1 MNAITN
7 QLTTRRFVAAILCLL
22 ALPLIHFVSRSNYN
36 LFHSFADGASIVI
49 AASTF
54 TIIWNS
60 RHRVHNDYFLFTGI
74 AFLFFSFLNVMHLLG
89 NKNMGVFPEYGNL
102 GPTFYIAGRYLLS
115 ISLLCAP
122 LFIHRRLKASVVLGA
137 YALVCALVILS
148 VFYWEVFP
156 VCIVEGVGLTPFK
169 VVSDYIVCLIL
180 AGSIVLLLRHRESF
194 DPRVLRIIVSS
205 IVLSIA
211 TGLTFTLYTDP
222 FGITNLVGHLF
233 QLASF
238 YLVYI
243 AFIETSLTKPHEILF
258 RELKQNEEKLIHNLR
273 KLDDANSELNQE
285 IAERKLAEEGLR
297 QNREWLRVTLS
308 SIGDAVVAADTEGRV
323 TFLNPVAEVI
333 TGWELEEAIG
343 TPVRNVF
350 RTIDEETR
358 LPGEDI
364 VGRVLREGCIV
375 NLANHTALVSL
386 DGREIP
392 IEDSAAPIWD
402 SAGNLIGIVLVFH
415 DVTEKRK
422 AQEALRESEAKYRT
436 LFENMA
442 EEVHFWE
449 LVRDETGRIE
459 TWRLVDANPPT
470 LRTWGRNSLDEI
482 KGKTTDEILGPGA
495 TDHYM
500 PVVQK
505 VMSEGIS
512 YSFTDYFANLDKY
525 FRFTSVPL
533 GEHFITTGA
542 DITDMKKA
550 EQALRE
556 SEASRIAAE
565 SAESERKRF
574 YNVLETLPVYI
585 CLLKPDYHVSFS
597 NRVFRDRFGESEE
610 GLRCFEH
617 LFGRDE
623 PCEICE
629 TYKVLDTKEPLQW
642 EWSGPDHREYSV
654 FDFPFTDADGST
666 LILEM
671 GIDIT
676 ERKKAETELTST
688 ISRLELINRELQ
700 EFAFVASH
708 DLQEPLRK
716 IQTFADVLR
725 KRCGASLDED
735 GTLYLM
741 KMEQAATRM
750 RRLIQDLLQFSRVAT
765 RSEPYMS
772 IDLNGIIQEVLQ
784 IFEQSLERGAIV
796 RISDLPVI
804 DADESQIKQLFQN
817 LIGNAL
823 KYKKKNVPVEISVY
837 SSNDKSDECKIMI
850 EDNGIGFDQEYARKI
865 FAPFQRLHGKEYEGT
880 GMGLAICRKIVER
893 HGGAIEAT
901 SQPGAGSTFIVNL
914 PVKQT
919 RWGSSS

>member
-1 MNAITN
+1 MITYS
-7 QLTTRRFVAAILCLL
+7 LSMRRFVAAIPCAL
-22 ALPLIHFVSRSNYN
+22 ALLLIYFVSRSNYN

-60 RHRVHNDYFLFTGI
+60 RHRVSNDYFLFTGI
-74 AFLFFSFLNVMHLLG
+74 AFLFFAFLNAMHLLG
-89 NKNMGVFPEYGNL
+89 NKGMGVFPAYGNL
-102 GPTFYIAGRYLLS
+102 GPTFYIANRYLLS
-115 ISLLCAP
+115 VSLLCAP
-122 LFIHRRLKASVVLGA
+122 LFIHRRLNAPFAFGA
-137 YALVCALVILS
+137 YALICALIVLS
-148 VFYWEVFP
+148 VFYWKIFP
-156 VCIVEGVGLTPFK
+156 ATIVEGVGLTPFK

-180 AGSIVLLLRHRESF
+180 AGSIILLLRRRQSF
-194 DPRVLRIIVSS
+194 DPRVLRIIVAS

-211 TGLTFTLYTDP
+211 AGLTFTLYADP
-222 FGITNLVGHLF
+222 FGITNMVGHLF

-238 YLVYI
+238 YMVYI

-258 RELKQNEEKLIHNLR
+258 RELKQNEEKLIQNVQ
-273 KLDDANSELNQE
+273 KLDDANIELNRE
-285 IAERKLAEEGLR
+285 INERKLAEEGLR

-323 TFLNPVAEVI
+323 TFLNPVAEEI

-364 VGRVLREGCIV
+364 VGRVLREGSIV
-375 NLANHTALVSL
+375 NLANHNALISL

-392 IEDSAAPIWD
+392 IEDSAAPIRD
-402 SAGNLIGIVLVFH
+402 SAGNLIGVVLVFH
-415 DVTEKRK
+415 DVTEKRR
-422 AQEALRESEAKYRT
+422 AQDALRESEAKYRT

-442 EEVHFWE
+442 EEVHFWQ

-470 LRTWGRNSLDEI
+470 LKSWGQNSLDEI
-482 KGKTTDEILGPGA
+482 KGKSTDEIFGSGA
-495 TDHYM
+495 SDHYM
-500 PVVQK
+500 PIVQK
-505 VMSEGIS
+505 IMSEGIS

-533 GEHFITTGA
+533 GERFITTGA
-542 DITDMKKA
+542 DITDIKKA

-556 SEASRIAAE
+556 SEACRIAAE
-565 SAESERKRF
+565 TAESERKRF
-574 YNVLETLPVYI
+574 LNVLETLPVYV
-585 CLLKPDYHVSFS
+585 CLLKPDYHVSFA
-597 NRVFRDRFGESEE
+597 NRVFRDRFGDSEE

-617 LFGRDE
+617 LFGRSELCKSRETCRALEAME
-623 PCEICE
+623 PR
-629 TYKVLDTKEPLQW
+629 QW
-642 EWSGPDHREYSV
+642 EWAGPDHREYSV
-654 FDFPFTDADGST
+654 FDFPFTDTDGST

-676 ERKKAETELTST
+676 ERKKAEAELTTT

-725 KRCGASLDED
+725 KRCGASLDEN
-735 GTLYLM
+735 GALCLA

-750 RRLIQDLLQFSRVAT
+750 RRLIHDLLQFSRAAT
-765 RSEPYMS
+765 RSEPYTS

-784 IFEQSLERGAIV
+784 VFEQSLENGAMI

-804 DADESQIKQLFQN
+804 DADESQMKQLFQN
-817 LIGNAL
+817 LIGNAI
-823 KYKKKNVPVEISVY
+823 KYRKDNALLEISVY
-837 SSNDKSDECKIMI
+837 SSNDKNNECKIMI
-850 EDNGIGFDQEYARKI
+850 EDNGIGFEQEYAQKI

-893 HGGAIEAT
+893 HGGAIKAT
-901 SQPGAGSTFIVNL
+901 SQPGVGSTFIVHL

-919 RWGSSS
+919 RWGASS